1 MIEKIII
8 TDENFRILYSLKF
21 NLVEN
26 PNIISSLFFV
36 GETLF
41 YNRGCNILYFNGDD
55 NLNQRIFSTDQ
66 PNSIITAVL
75 ADRYVLAAK
84 LLNSKDIN
92 NVSVKNEK
100 ILILIFTNFLFILK
114 VTTPMIN
121 PLEPILIGYLN
132 KSNID
137 YNLIKEAVTNLYTN
151 QFSQNLIDK
160 LLKKDLKEVAWL
172 LVNDNKSSYQN
183 IKTKV
188 SLLND
193 LLKFDSILDTLF
205 HNKNLKNDVRIK

>member
-1 MIEKIII
+1 
-8 TDENFRILYSLKF
+8 
-21 NLVEN
+21 
-26 PNIISSLFFV
+26 
-36 GETLF
+36 
-41 YNRGCNILYFNGDD
+41 
-55 NLNQRIFSTDQ
+55 
-66 PNSIITAVL
+66 
-75 ADRYVLAAK
+75 
-84 LLNSKDIN
+84 
-92 NVSVKNEK
+92 
-100 ILILIFTNFLFILK
+100 
-114 VTTPMIN
+114 MIN

-132 KSNID
+132 KSNIN

-205 HNKNLKNDVRIK
+205 HNKNLKNDVRKLLKKN